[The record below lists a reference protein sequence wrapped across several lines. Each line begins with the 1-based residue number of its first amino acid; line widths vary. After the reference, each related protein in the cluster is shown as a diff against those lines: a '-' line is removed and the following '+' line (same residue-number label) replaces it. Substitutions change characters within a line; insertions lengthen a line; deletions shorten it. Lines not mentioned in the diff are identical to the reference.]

1 METIDTAKVKDR
13 DQDKQELTLRIFAPR
28 KADPRE
34 FVWRKTTKVADA
46 AREAAAAFGY
56 TGANPALQLLEP
68 DDTARMLD
76 NNKTLVA
83 EGLKDGDELEIS
95 STGGGV

>member
-1 METIDTAKVKDR
+1 METIGSAKAQDGNH
-13 DQDKQELTLRIFAPR
+13 DKQELTLRVFAPR

-34 FVWRKTTKVADA
+34 FVWRKTTKVGDA
-46 AREAAAAFGY
+46 AREAATAFGY
-56 TGANPALQLLEP
+56 SGANPGLQLLQA
-68 DDTARMLD
+68 DGTARMLD

-83 EGLKDGDELEIS
+83 EHLKDGDELEIS